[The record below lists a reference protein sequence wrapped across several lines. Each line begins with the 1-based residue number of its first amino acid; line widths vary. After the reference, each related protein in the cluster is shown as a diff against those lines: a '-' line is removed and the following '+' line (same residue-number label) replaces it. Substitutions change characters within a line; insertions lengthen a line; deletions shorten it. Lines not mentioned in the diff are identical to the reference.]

1 MTNEFNKI
9 MDMVNN
15 HLIDELCTKLSN
27 PRYLTEF
34 TSVTHYDNVK
44 NMLYSLATDFINT
57 SINNFD
63 YTSYDNYLDTLDGF
77 VNFDTIELNEPIF
90 VLEYNGEI
98 LNADVDYFN
107 IIFSTGF
114 KDSLNKDGQQ
124 VLKDYEELSKLL
136 NQFKNDKDTDT
147 LEMIDDYAT
156 DWYII
161 DDLAELLEKYAE
173 EE

>member
-1 MTNEFNKI
+1 MNEFNKI

-15 HLIDELCTKLSN
+15 QLDNELCNKLSN
-27 PRYLTEF
+27 PKYLTDF
-34 TSVTHYDNVK
+34 TSVSHYDNVK

-77 VNFDTIELNEPIF
+77 INLDMIELDEPIYI
-90 VLEYNGEI
+90 LEHNGEV

-114 KDSLNKDGQQ
+114 EDSLTKGGKQ
-124 VLKDYEELSKLL
+124 VLKDYEELSSLL
-136 NQFKNDKDTDT
+136 NQFKNDKDMDT
-147 LEMIDDYAT
+147 LEMIRAYAN
-156 DWYII
+156 DWYTI
-161 DDLAELLEKYAE
+161 DDITELLEKYVE
-173 EE
+173 E

>member
-1 MTNEFNKI
+1 MTEFNNT

-15 HLIDELCTKLSN
+15 QLDKELCNKLSS
-27 PRYLTEF
+27 PKYLTEF

-77 VNFDTIELNEPIF
+77 VNLDNIELNEPIF
-90 VLEYNGEI
+90 VLEDNGEV
-98 LNADVDYFN
+98 LNADTDYFN

-114 KDSLNKDGQQ
+114 EDSLNQKGKQ
-124 VLKDYEELSKLL
+124 VLKDYEELSSLL
-136 NQFKNDKDTDT
+136 NQFKNDKDRDT
-147 LEMIDDYAT
+147 LELIEEYAT
-156 DWYII
+156 DWYTI
-161 DDLAELLEKYAE
+161 DDLAEVLEKYVE
-173 EE
+173 E